1 MLLAT
6 LKLDKKY
13 KFDTTKRGM
22 PLPEQALHLEKNGL
36 NYKNTH
42 PCPMH
47 DLYMDLREPLNILEA
62 RELGDRLASLD
73 RIVGVSLYRIM
84 WLDYTY

>member
-22 PLPEQALHLEKNGL
+22 PLSELAL
-36 NYKNTH
+36 NYEMGALGNRSSH
-42 PCPMH
+42 QFQMF
-47 DLYMDLREPLNILEA
+47 DIYIDLRGPLNILEA
-62 RELGDRLASLD
+62 RELADRLASLD
-73 RIVGVSLYRIM
+73 RIDGVRLLRIM
-84 WLDYTY
+84 SMDYTY